1 MVICINIS
9 IPNFHTN
16 MKTCSRCGETKELSC
31 FSKRSSRPSGVQSKC
46 KDCEREV
53 RRQYWKPHEKIRRE
67 LNISDDL
74 FEELMKVTH
83 CQTCG
88 NHITGKK
95 CIDHCHTTKEVRG
108 ILCHNCNTALGLIK
122 DNKQTLQNMLDYL

>member
-1 MVICINIS
+1 
-9 IPNFHTN
+9 

-31 FSKRSSRPSGVQSKC
+31 FSKRSNRPSGIQSKC

-53 RRQYWKPHEKIRRE
+53 RRKYWKPHEKIRRE
-67 LNISDDL
+67 LNIIDDL

-88 NHITGKK
+88 IHITGKK
-95 CIDHCHTTKEVRG
+95 CIDHCHKTKEVRG

-122 DNKQTLQNMLDYL
+122 DNKQTLQNMLQYL